1 MSSTTTSHHSDTLQY
16 GGILSIAQGNLA
28 MRIASKGSDK
38 HGRYKWISFFGKTTH
53 LKVYNIYRPVH
64 HTDNTSGEGIV
75 WSQHREVL
83 LKNNIAIDPRQ
94 HILDSLLLD
103 IAEDQRMN
111 RQTLILGDFN
121 ENMFDLNSMNFSN
134 ELD

>member
-1 MSSTTTSHHSDTLQY
+1 M
-16 GGILSIAQGNLA
+16 
-28 MRIASKGSDK
+28 
-38 HGRYKWISFFGKTTH
+38 
-53 LKVYNIYRPVH
+53 YNVYRPVH

-83 LKNNIAIDPRQ
+83 LKNNITIDPRQ
-94 HILDSLLLD
+94 HILDSLLFD